1 MESEKNLSKHPKN
14 KHKIKRKGAITMK
27 STNKK
32 IIVKFAVFVI
42 LFITLSLVSNYVAG
56 RIMDRTILLNQIVGA
71 ANESNTLKKR
81 L

>member
-1 MESEKNLSKHPKN
+1 MESEKNLSKYPKN
-14 KHKIKRKGAITMK
+14 KH
-27 STNKK
+27 K

>member
-1 MESEKNLSKHPKN
+1 
-14 KHKIKRKGAITMK
+14 MK